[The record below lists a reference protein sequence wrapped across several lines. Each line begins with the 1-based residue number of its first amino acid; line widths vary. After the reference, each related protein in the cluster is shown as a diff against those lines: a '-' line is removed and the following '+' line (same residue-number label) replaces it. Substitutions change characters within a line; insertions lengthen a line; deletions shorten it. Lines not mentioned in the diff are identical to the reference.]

1 MLTLRTRATGGNSWS
16 GSWQK
21 EVPASRGDAF
31 PSHASNVRVVRAS
44 ATGALTQSKSF
55 PLYATRERSV
65 SAEGEI
71 PTDFFL
77 CATGLSTA
85 LSHHR
90 AYEAIPP
97 RVRSLDLRGGPTVAI
112 AQSERDRWRSAH
124 SHVAMNHDS
133 IDCRPIVDEPPDGG
147 RVIARKEYVGRLSQL
162 DDVVKRETEDR
173 SESWRNA
180 RRLGVGI
187 ENRNADLSTA
197 RLVRLCVVAR
207 EYNDLG
213 SPGGRC
219 LPRARCAP
227 HPISVWAVATLR
239 SAGEQ

>member
-31 PSHASNVRVVRAS
+31 PSHASNVRVVRVSDWS
-44 ATGALTQSKSF
+44 ADAVEEFPALRDARAIGFSG
-55 PLYATRERSV
+55 RRN
-65 SAEGEI
+65 
-71 PTDFFL
+71 TDQLFL

-187 ENRNADLSTA
+187 ENRNADLATA

-213 SPGGRC
+213 SPGCRC